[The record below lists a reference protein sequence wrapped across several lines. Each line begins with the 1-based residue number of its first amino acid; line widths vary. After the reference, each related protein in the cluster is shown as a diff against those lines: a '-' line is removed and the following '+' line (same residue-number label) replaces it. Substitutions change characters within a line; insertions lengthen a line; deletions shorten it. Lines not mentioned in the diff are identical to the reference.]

1 MNMGCNEIS
10 YIVLI
15 YLENIFEIFLSTRF
29 CIIPG
34 QLVPKWDQAFSG
46 ADFFLSGGA
55 ISFCCALYCSMT
67 CSIWLILMQMAA
79 ELTLQKTQP

>member
-34 QLVPKWDQAFSG
+34 QLVPKR
-46 ADFFLSGGA
+46 FL
-55 ISFCCALYCSMT
+55 L
-67 CSIWLILMQMAA
+67 
-79 ELTLQKTQP
+79 